1 VGRAGG
7 RIDLSAAAEVAA
19 KNLADR
25 EFVAFQGMYSRFRS
39 LRIASILSTAWE
51 CFITHRIVKR
61 R

>member
-1 VGRAGG
+1 
-7 RIDLSAAAEVAA
+7 VAA

-25 EFVAFQGMYSRFRS
+25 EFVAFQADVFALPFAPDSFDLIYSM
-39 LRIASILSTAWE
+39 E